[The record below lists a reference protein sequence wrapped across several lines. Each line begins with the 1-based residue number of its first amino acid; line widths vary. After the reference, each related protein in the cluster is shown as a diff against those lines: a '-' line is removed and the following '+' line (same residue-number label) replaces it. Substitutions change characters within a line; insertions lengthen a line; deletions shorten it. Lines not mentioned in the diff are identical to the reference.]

1 MSKTK
6 DKKKKKIN
14 AIEIT
19 PDNLTSRGGIALYS
33 EFLESSGIIQL
44 MVDSFE
50 IISSSKKG
58 LQLQSFFKQ
67 VFGYFIDGTKM
78 NITYF
83 DTIKEN
89 PSIAVLLG
97 IPPSQLASSHQI
109 KRFFNKFHR
118 KYFIEKRFRYILRR
132 IFIWRLLKE
141 KPSFIEIGIDT
152 MVLDNNDAFQREG
165 VEPTYKKVTGFQPLQ
180 LTWNGMIIDAI
191 FREGN
196 KHSNHGNDAQ
206 TIIRTVV
213 NQIRKDFNSDIP
225 IIIKAD
231 AGFMDDKLFTFL
243 EDDIQVLYLIGGKKL
258 SSPVEY
264 IKSQFER
271 EQAEYKKGATYW
283 HYIEFGNRLKSWSRF
298 RRLIYTQLED
308 LNDLQIYVSFHRSDQ
323 YIYTN
328 IGVDSSLSKQLAKAG
343 GGHYFSTE
351 GIIKAYH
358 KRGAEELVH
367 RSFKDFIRKE
377 QLPFKDFGMNQAYYF
392 MGLIGHS
399 MLESF
404 KQDVCSVCE
413 ERVSPVSYP
422 TTVRRQVI
430 DFAGKIVDHSHKI
443 TLKVSEFVSKKLNIQ
458 EMWIRCQNPCLI
470 I

>member
-196 KHSNHGNDAQ
+196 KHSNHGNDAR

-213 NQIRKDFNSDIP
+213 KQIRKDFNSDIP

-271 EQAEYKKGATYW
+271 EQAEYKK
-283 HYIEFGNRLKSWSRF
+283 
-298 RRLIYTQLED
+298 
-308 LNDLQIYVSFHRSDQ
+308 RS
-323 YIYTN
+323 Y
-328 IGVDSSLSKQLAKAG
+328 LLAL
-343 GGHYFSTE
+343 Y
-351 GIIKAYH
+351 
-358 KRGAEELVH
+358 
-367 RSFKDFIRKE
+367 
-377 QLPFKDFGMNQAYYF
+377 
-392 MGLIGHS
+392 
-399 MLESF
+399 
-404 KQDVCSVCE
+404 
-413 ERVSPVSYP
+413 
-422 TTVRRQVI
+422 
-430 DFAGKIVDHSHKI
+430 
-443 TLKVSEFVSKKLNIQ
+443 
-458 EMWIRCQNPCLI
+458 
-470 I
+470 